1 MIYTN
6 LTELQLKQVIQ
17 TKIEIHKKENENEKY
32 LQIIN
37 EAKKISKTTNVPYES
52 VKVVLFELEFLK

>member
-6 LTELQLKQVIQ
+6 LSESQLKKVIQ
-17 TKIEIHKKENENEKY
+17 TKIKFHQKENENDNF

-37 EAKKISKTTNVPYES
+37 QAKKISKTTNIPFES
-52 VKVVLFELEFLK
+52 VKVVLFELEFIK